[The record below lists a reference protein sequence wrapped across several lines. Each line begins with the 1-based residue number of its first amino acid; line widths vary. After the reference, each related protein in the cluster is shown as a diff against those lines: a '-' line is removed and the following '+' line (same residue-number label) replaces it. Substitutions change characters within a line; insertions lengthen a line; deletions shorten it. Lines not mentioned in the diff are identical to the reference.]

1 MKKYTYLY
9 PPLVERILAEEAAR
23 KDPDK
28 AAKTRLHQLYG
39 AYVQPAMYK
48 KAKTILSA
56 AEQAKAEERHS
67 PSHEAESLL
76 RLHASTR
83 ERLPHCLDFYR
94 FIFEHVPP
102 PESIVDLGCG
112 FNPFSL
118 PFLYEAGSGIQV
130 KLKTYRAY
138 DICTQQAE
146 LINRFFI
153 LHNLPPDA
161 ECLDLAA
168 TPDSESLILSSESL
182 IPNSELVFMF
192 KLLPVLEAQS
202 SGGGFRVVRGLTSK
216 HLVIT
221 YPLKSLGGKE
231 KGMARH
237 YRHTF
242 QTAYDAGLLSPFT
255 LIAERQIGTEWVC
268 ILSLRHL

>member
-1 MKKYTYLY
+1 MKKYIYLY
-9 PPLVERILAEEAAR
+9 PPLVERILAEEATR

-28 AAKTRLHQLYG
+28 AVKTRLHQLYG
-39 AYVQPAMYK
+39 AYVQPSAYK
-48 KAKTILSA
+48 KAVAVLNINNKALSV
-56 AEQAKAEERHS
+56 
-67 PSHEAESLL
+67 PEAGGIL

-83 ERLPHCLDFYR
+83 ERLPHYPDFYR

-118 PFLYEAGSGIQV
+118 PFLFEASPDIQA
-130 KLKTYRAY
+130 KLQTYYAY

-146 LINRFFI
+146 LLNRFFTVYG
-153 LHNLPPDA
+153 LPPAA
-161 ECLDLAA
+161 ECRDLA
-168 TPDSESLILSSESL
+168 TPEPFDSE
-182 IPNSELVFMF
+182 PPKADLVFML

-202 SGGGFRVVRGLTSK
+202 PDSGFRLACCLHAR

-242 QTAYDAGLLSPFT
+242 ETAFNAGKLSPFIPVT
-255 LIAERQIGTEWVC
+255 ERQIGTEWVY
-268 ILSLRHL
+268 ILTNVNASPTSPKST